1 MANRNEIIALAAA
14 NKKAWDR
21 FHFNANKLKFMSF
34 TKAGVYAFETYGDQL
49 DAMEVEAKAA
59 RDAFTAAVAGMQ
71 ADEIVSIV
79 MEAGA

>member
-1 MANRNEIIALAAA
+1 MANRNEIVALATA

-34 TKAGVYAFETYGDQL
+34 TKSGVYAFETYGDQL
-49 DAMEVEAKAA
+49 EAMEIEAKAA
-59 RDAFTAAVAGMQ
+59 RAAFTAAVSGMQ
-71 ADEIVSIV
+71 PDEIVSIV

>member
-34 TKAGVYAFETYGDQL
+34 TKFGVYAFETYGDQL
-49 DAMEVEAKAA
+49 EAMEIEAKAA
-59 RDAFTAAVAGMQ
+59 RAAFTAAVSGMQ
-71 ADEIVSIV
+71 PDEIVSIV